1 MTLEQQL
8 NRAHI
13 TIHVCPHVVAPVPQE
28 ADRTSR
34 HRECVCSVHYKTWC
48 CCFDIRNNR
57 SSSAISYWRLP
68 CVAAGVIQRH
78 RKRPPASAAAMQACS
93 CIHQGRSS
101 LLPQQRYRSHARRSL
116 CVAQARKSSKT
127 ALSRVTQGLLTVLK
141 DELKIEKERYRTPES
156 VLEGPP
162 DGFELEVSKDCVPP
176 SQHAAPPPGAC
187 ERHVSGRNDSHSS
200 SSS

>member
-1 MTLEQQL
+1 
-8 NRAHI
+8 
-13 TIHVCPHVVAPVPQE
+13 
-28 ADRTSR
+28 
-34 HRECVCSVHYKTWC
+34 
-48 CCFDIRNNR
+48 
-57 SSSAISYWRLP
+57 
-68 CVAAGVIQRH
+68 
-78 RKRPPASAAAMQACS
+78 
-93 CIHQGRSS
+93 
-101 LLPQQRYRSHARRSL
+101 
-116 CVAQARKSSKT
+116 VAQARKSSKT